1 MIPYRIFSRLVV
13 AMIVTAPIGTT
24 AAAQTIAITG
34 GKVYP
39 VSGPPIENGTVIITN
54 GKITAVGVNVPI
66 PAGAQRIDAAGK
78 IVTPGFVNSSTQ
90 LGVQEVSA
98 VNDTRDMSARG
109 RDNIAAAFTVWE
121 GLNPNSVM
129 LAPARMEGITSFVVI
144 PTGGLVAGQAA
155 LADVVP
161 GTTTDMI
168 IRAPVAM
175 VAEVGDPLSVGLSS
189 RGEIIVKLRELL
201 EDTKFFRTHRD
212 AFDRA
217 QSRPFAASRLD
228 LQAMIP
234 VIEGRL
240 PLLITVDRAS
250 DIDAAMRIAH
260 DYNVKLIIGGGA
272 EAWMMA
278 DKLAAARIPV
288 LTGAMNNI
296 PAGFAALGQRQ
307 ENGGLLRKAGGQVAL
322 IGNAGGGDEEA
333 FNVRNL
339 KQEAGN
345 AVSYGMTWDD
355 ALRAVT
361 LAPAEFFGAADR
373 IGSLQPGRE
382 GNVVVWSGDPFEFTT
397 RVEHVFVRGRE
408 YKEKTR
414 QDLLIERYRNLPGTH
429 NAPLPALFDCRRRTR
444 PIRVSAYCT
453 WRPRVMQSPQPEKK
467 AAFSTNAAR

>member
-13 AMIVTAPIGTT
+13 GMIVTATIGQTT
-24 AAAQTIAITG
+24 AAQTIPSTG

-39 VSGPPIENGTVIITN
+39 VSGPPIANGTVIISN

-98 VNDTRDMSARG
+98 VNDTRDMAACG

-129 LAPARMEGITSFVVI
+129 LAPARKEGITSFVII

-155 LADVVP
+155 LADVVR

-250 DIDAAMRIAH
+250 DIDAAMRIAR

-272 EAWMMA
+272 EAWMIA

-307 ENGGLLRKAGGQVAL
+307 ENAGLLRKAGVQVAL

-429 NAPLPALFDCRRRTR
+429 NAPLP
-444 PIRVSAYCT
+444 
-453 WRPRVMQSPQPEKK
+453 E
-467 AAFSTNAAR
+467 

>member
-1 MIPYRIFSRLVV
+1 MTSYTLIVRALLAATFAV
-13 AMIVTAPIGTT
+13 ASARATR
-24 AAAQTIAITG
+24 AQTIAITG

-39 VSGPPIENGTVIITN
+39 VSGPVIENGTVVITN
-54 GKITAVGVNVPI
+54 GKISAVGANVPI
-66 PAGAQRIDAAGK
+66 PAGAQRIDATGK

-90 LGVQEVSA
+90 LGVQEIAAVSNTQDA
-98 VNDTRDMSARG
+98 SARG

-121 GLNPNSVM
+121 GLNPNSVL
-129 LAPARMEGITSFVVI
+129 LAPARKDGITSFVII

-155 LADVVP
+155 LVDVVP

-175 VAEVGDPLSVGLSS
+175 VAEIGDPQSAGLGS
-189 RGEIIVKLRELL
+189 RGELIVKLRELL
-201 EDTKFFRTHRD
+201 EDTKYFQAHRD

-217 QSRPFAASRLD
+217 QTRPFSASRLD

-234 VIEGRL
+234 VVEGRL
-240 PLLITVDRAS
+240 PLLVTVDRES
-250 DIDAAMRIAH
+250 DIDASLRMAR
-260 DYNVKLIIGGGA
+260 DYNIKLIIGGGA

-278 DKLAAARIPV
+278 DKLVAARVPV

-307 ENGGLLRKAGGQVAL
+307 ENPGLLRKAGVGVAL

-373 IGSLQPGRE
+373 VGSLQPGRE

-397 RVEHVFVRGRE
+397 RAEHVFVRGRE
-408 YKEKTR
+408 YNEKTR
-414 QDLLIERYRNLPGTH
+414 QDLLIERYRNMPGTH
-429 NAPLPALFDCRRRTR
+429 NTP
-444 PIRVSAYCT
+444 
-453 WRPRVMQSPQPEKK
+453 SP
-467 AAFSTNAAR
+467 

>member
-1 MIPYRIFSRLVV
+1 MTSYTLIVRGLLAATFAV
-13 AMIVTAPIGTT
+13 ASARATR
-24 AAAQTIAITG
+24 AQTIAITG

-39 VSGPPIENGTVIITN
+39 VSGPVIENGTVVITN
-54 GKITAVGVNVPI
+54 GKISAVGANVPI
-66 PAGAQRIDAAGK
+66 PAGAQRIDATGK

-90 LGVQEVSA
+90 LGVQEIAAVSNTQDA
-98 VNDTRDMSARG
+98 SARG
-109 RDNIAAAFTVWE
+109 RDNIAAACTVWE
-121 GLNPNSVM
+121 GLNPNSVL
-129 LAPARMEGITSFVVI
+129 LAPARKEGITSFVII

-155 LADVVP
+155 LVDVVP

-175 VAEVGDPLSVGLSS
+175 VAEIGDPQSAGLGS
-189 RGEIIVKLRELL
+189 RGELIVKLRELL
-201 EDTKFFRTHRD
+201 EDTKYFQAHRD

-217 QSRPFAASRLD
+217 QTRPFSASRLD

-234 VIEGRL
+234 VVEGRL
-240 PLLITVDRAS
+240 PLLVTVDRES
-250 DIDAAMRIAH
+250 DIDASIRMAR
-260 DYNVKLIIGGGA
+260 DYNIKLIIGGGA

-278 DKLAAARIPV
+278 DKLAAARVPV

-307 ENGGLLRKAGGQVAL
+307 ENPGLLRKAGVGVAL

-355 ALRAVT
+355 ALRSVT

-373 IGSLQPGRE
+373 VGSLQPGRE

-397 RVEHVFVRGRE
+397 RAEHVFVRGRE
-408 YKEKTR
+408 YNEKTR
-414 QDLLIERYRNLPGTH
+414 QDLLIERYRNMPGSH
-429 NAPLPALFDCRRRTR
+429 NTP
-444 PIRVSAYCT
+444 
-453 WRPRVMQSPQPEKK
+453 SP
-467 AAFSTNAAR
+467 

>member
-1 MIPYRIFSRLVV
+1 MISYRLNSRIV
-13 AMIVTAPIGTT
+13 AFALAAMLATP

-39 VSGPPIENGTVIITN
+39 VSGPLIENGTVIITN
-54 GKITAVGVNVPI
+54 GKIAAVGANVPI
-66 PAGAQRIDAAGK
+66 PAGAQRIDATGK
-78 IVTPGFVNSSTQ
+78 IVTPGFVDASTQ
-90 LGVQEVSA
+90 LGVQEVA
-98 VNDTRDMSARG
+98 LVNDTRDMSARG
-109 RDNIAAAFTVWE
+109 KYNIAAAFTVWE
-121 GLNPNSVM
+121 GLNPNSVL
-129 LAPARMEGITSFVVI
+129 LAPARKEGITSFVVV
-144 PTGGLVAGQAA
+144 PTGGLVSGQAA
-155 LADVVP
+155 LVDVVP

-175 VAEVGDPLSVGLSS
+175 VAEVGDPQSAGLGS
-189 RGEIIVKLRELL
+189 RGELIVKLRELL
-201 EDTKFFRTHRD
+201 EDTKYFQAHRD

-217 QSRPFAASRLD
+217 QTRPFTASRLD

-234 VIEGRL
+234 VVEGRL
-240 PLLITVDRAS
+240 PLLISVDRAS
-250 DIDAAMRIAH
+250 DIDAAMRLAR
-260 DYNVKLIIGGGA
+260 DYNVKLMISSGA

-296 PAGFAALGQRQ
+296 PAGFASLGRRQ
-307 ENGGLLRKAGGQVAL
+307 ENAGLLRKAGVQVAL

-373 IGSLQPGRE
+373 VGSLQPGRE
-382 GNVVVWSGDPFEFTT
+382 ANVVVWSGDPFEFTT
-397 RVEHVFVRGRE
+397 RAEHVFVRGRE
-408 YKEKTR
+408 YSEKTR
-414 QDLLIERYRNLPGTH
+414 QDLLIERYRNLPSTH
-429 NAPLPALFDCRRRTR
+429 NTPP
-444 PIRVSAYCT
+444 
-453 WRPRVMQSPQPEKK
+453 PQ
-467 AAFSTNAAR
+467 

>member
-1 MIPYRIFSRLVV
+1 MISYQL
-13 AMIVTAPIGTT
+13 IVR
-24 AAAQTIAITG
+24 AAFAVTLASIVGAAANAQTIAITG

-39 VSGPPIENGTVIITN
+39 VSGSMIENGTVVITN
-54 GKITAVGVNVPI
+54 GKISAVGANVPI
-66 PAGAQRIDAAGK
+66 PAGAQRIDATGK
-78 IVTPGFVNSSTQ
+78 IVTPGFVDASTQ
-90 LGVQEVSA
+90 LGVQEVAA

-109 RDNIAAAFTVWE
+109 KDNIAAAFTVWE

-129 LAPARMEGITSFVVI
+129 LAPARKEGITSFVVI
-144 PTGGLVAGQAA
+144 PTGGLIAGQAA
-155 LADVVP
+155 LVDVVP

-175 VAEVGDPLSVGLSS
+175 VAEVGDPQSAGLNS
-189 RGEIIVKLRELL
+189 RGELIVKLREVL
-201 EDTKFFRTHRD
+201 EDTRYFQSHRD

-217 QSRPFAASRLD
+217 QTRPFAASRLD
-228 LQAMIP
+228 LQALIP

-240 PLLITVDRAS
+240 PLLLTVDRES
-250 DIDAAMRIAH
+250 DIDAAMRLAR
-260 DYNVKLIIGGGA
+260 DYNVKLMIGGGA

-307 ENGGLLRKAGGQVAL
+307 ENAGLLRKAGVQVAL

-355 ALRAVT
+355 ALRSVT

-373 IGSLQPGRE
+373 VGSLQPGRE

-397 RVEHVFVRGRE
+397 RAEHVFVRGRE
-408 YKEKTR
+408 YNEKTR
-414 QDLLIERYRNLPGTH
+414 QDLLIERYRNMPGSH
-429 NAPLPALFDCRRRTR
+429 NTP
-444 PIRVSAYCT
+444 
-453 WRPRVMQSPQPEKK
+453 SP
-467 AAFSTNAAR
+467 

>member
-1 MIPYRIFSRLVV
+1 MIPYRIFSQLVV
-13 AMIVTAPIGTT
+13 ATVVAATIGTT
-24 AAAQTIAITG
+24 TAAQTIAITG

-39 VSGPPIENGTVIITN
+39 VSGPPIENGTVIISN
-54 GKITAVGVNVPI
+54 GKITVVGVNVPI
-66 PAGAQRIDAAGK
+66 PAGAQRIDAGGK

-129 LAPARMEGITSFVVI
+129 LAPARKEGITSFVII

-250 DIDAAMRIAH
+250 DIDAAMRIAR

-272 EAWMMA
+272 EAWMIA

-307 ENGGLLRKAGGQVAL
+307 ENAGLLRKAGVQVAL

-429 NAPLPALFDCRRRTR
+429 NTPLP
-444 PIRVSAYCT
+444 
-453 WRPRVMQSPQPEKK
+453 E
-467 AAFSTNAAR
+467 

>member
-1 MIPYRIFSRLVV
+1 MNSYSLNSRLAV
-13 AMIVTAPIGTT
+13 AVALTALVTTVAD
-24 AAAQTIAITG
+24 AQTIAITG

-39 VSGPPIENGTVIITN
+39 VSGPVIENGTVIISN
-54 GKITAVGVNVPI
+54 GRITAVGANVAV
-66 PAGAQRIDAAGK
+66 PAGAQRIDATGK

-109 RDNIAAAFTVWE
+109 KDNIAAAFTVWE

-129 LAPARMEGITSFVVI
+129 LAPARKEGITSFVVI

-155 LADVVP
+155 LLDLVP

-175 VAEVGDPLSVGLSS
+175 VAEVGDPQSAGVNS
-189 RGEIIVKLRELL
+189 RGELIVKLRELL
-201 EDTKFFRTHRD
+201 DDTRFFQANRN

-217 QSRPFAASRLD
+217 ETRPFAASRLD

-234 VIEGRL
+234 VIQGRL
-240 PLLITVDRAS
+240 PLLVTVDRAS
-250 DIDAAMRIAH
+250 DIDAAMRLAR
-260 DYNVKLIIGGGA
+260 DFNVKLMIGGGA

-296 PAGFAALGQRQ
+296 PGGFAALGQRQ
-307 ENGGLLRKAGGQVAL
+307 ENAALLRKAGVQVAL

-345 AVSYGMTWDD
+345 AVAYGMTWDD

-361 LAPAEFFGAADR
+361 LTPAEIFGVADR
-373 IGSLQPGRE
+373 VGSLQPGRD

-397 RVEHVFVRGRE
+397 RVEHVFVRGHE
-408 YKEKTR
+408 YKDKTR
-414 QDLLIERYRNLPGTH
+414 QDMLMQRYKTLP
-429 NAPLPALFDCRRRTR
+429 
-444 PIRVSAYCT
+444 
-453 WRPRVMQSPQPEKK
+453 
-467 AAFSTNAAR
+467 STYNNPPM

>member
-1 MIPYRIFSRLVV
+1 MNSYFWRAKLAIGIATML
-13 AMIVTAPIGTT
+13 AVTAN
-24 AAAQTIAITG
+24 AQTVAITG

-39 VSGPPIENGTVIITN
+39 VSGPVIENGTVVITN
-54 GKITAVGVNVPI
+54 GKITAVGANVPI
-66 PAGAQRIDAAGK
+66 PAGAQRIDATGK

-90 LGVQEVSA
+90 LGVQEISA

-109 RDNIAAAFTVWE
+109 KDNIAAAFTVWE

-129 LAPARMEGITSFVVI
+129 LAPSRKEGVTSVVVI
-144 PTGGLVAGQAA
+144 PTGGLISGQAA
-155 LADVVP
+155 LIDVVP

-175 VAEVGDPLSVGLSS
+175 VAEIGDAQSAGVTS
-189 RGEIIVKLRELL
+189 RGELIVKLREVLA
-201 EDTKFFRTHRD
+201 DTKYFQTHRD

-217 QSRPFAASRLD
+217 QTRDFAASRLD
-228 LQAMIP
+228 LEAMIP
-234 VIEGRL
+234 VLEGRL
-240 PLLITVDRAS
+240 PLLVTVDRES
-250 DIDAAMRIAH
+250 DIDAAMRLAKE
-260 DYNVKLIIGGGA
+260 YNVKLIIGGGA

-296 PAGFAALGQRQ
+296 PGGFAALGQRQ
-307 ENGGLLRKAGGQVAL
+307 ENAALLRKGGVQVAL

-361 LAPAEFFGAADR
+361 LAPAEFFGVSDR
-373 IGSLQPGRE
+373 VGSLQSGRE

-397 RVEHVFVRGRE
+397 RAEHVFVRGRE
-408 YKEKTR
+408 YNEKTR
-414 QDLLIERYRNLPGTH
+414 QDMLIERYRNLPGTH
-429 NAPLPALFDCRRRTR
+429 NTP
-444 PIRVSAYCT
+444 
-453 WRPRVMQSPQPEKK
+453 
-467 AAFSTNAAR
+467 